1 VSRYKKKVCPT
12 CLADAQPKR
21 FTEIG
26 QSECDISTFSVRLIL
41 QPQQLARFPAE
52 RGGAYFRIL
61 DGEETEFYQNPCIVP
76 PCGHLL
82 ILEMVMSISGYNS
95 VDDEGSIIGLRSV
108 AEPLHNTLR
117 PYVLCNPGL
126 VHRLVQAG

>member
-1 VSRYKKKVCPT
+1 MPK
-12 CLADAQPKR
+12 PKR

-61 DGEETEFYQNPCIVP
+61 DREETEFYQNPCIVP
-76 PCGHLL
+76 PYRHIL

-95 VDDEGSIIGLRSV
+95 FDDEGSIIGLRSV
-108 AEPLHNTLR
+108 AEPLRSLAVARRQPHFAVTALSTPTRGNAKARSRT
-117 PYVLCNPGL
+117 
-126 VHRLVQAG
+126 